1 MNPMLH
7 RSIAASRAALAARLA
22 VFAFAALGH
31 YAFLATLSWDQGPG
45 LGLPLVLAAPNLLV
59 LAAVTFLRPRGG
71 GLRLGPTVTVVGATA
86 VVAAL
91 WTLAQRSASADELVF
106 RALVA
111 GVGGGGVCGL
121 IGATVATPLILA
133 VERWRAHPA
142 PRRALDVWATLACMA
157 SIFAVMRPR
166 GFVHSCWDPSGC
178 RAHFLHPVLG
188 RLLLPLDRSLAALAL
203 LIAVAVIVLDL
214 GLRRVIARARDG
226 AVEGRRVPLAS
237 EAEAGDAVS
246 LATMHDEAMVAVVG
260 APREAGYRDAAPE
273 PVLAAFPRE
282 TRVSWR
288 LLAMPAVALIC
299 ALGLAYVD

>member
-1 MNPMLH
+1 MH
-7 RSIAASRAALAARLA
+7 RWIAASRAVFVARLA

-31 YAFLATLSWDQGPG
+31 CAFLATLCWDLAPGPG
-45 LGLPLVLAAPNLLV
+45 FPLVLATPNLLV
-59 LAAVTFLRPRGG
+59 LAAVIFLRPRVG
-71 GLRLGPTVTVVGATA
+71 GLRFGPTMTVVGATA
-86 VVAAL
+86 IVGAL
-91 WTLAQRSASADELVF
+91 WTLFQPRASVEELIV
-106 RALVA
+106 RALMA

-121 IGATVATPLILA
+121 LGATVATPLILA

-157 SIFAVMRPR
+157 SVFAVLRPQ
-166 GFVHSCWDPSGC
+166 GFSSACWDPSGC
-178 RAHFLHPVLG
+178 GLRVVHPVLG

-203 LIAVAVIVLDL
+203 LIAVAVFVLDL

-226 AVEGRRVPLAS
+226 AVEGRRVPLTS
-237 EAEAGDAVS
+237 EAEAGEAVS

-260 APREAGYRDAAPE
+260 APGEAGYRDAAPE

-299 ALGLAYVD
+299 ALGLAYVE